1 MPNIIVNT
9 MQTYLRILQYQ
20 NHSIKLM
27 HGPEHPV
34 RLGLMPDTIFLDLE
48 FIDDSWSSKNRAFS
62 DIIF

>member
-48 FIDDSWSSKNRAFS
+48 FIDDS
-62 DIIF
+62 